1 LELIGGGPAK
11 GCLYASSSHLDGL
24 PGWLRLG
31 QRRRGARAARRRAP
45 VQPTSGNAPS
55 HQRRMQRSAARRA
68 RRTWRGR
75 AARAG
80 ARGAAAQ
87 PGRADRQ
94 VLSAARPASSHC
106 VGPVESARRAGGQ
119 CAGREAGPRACGAR
133 GGRQGAARRGRQGAA
148 RRRAP
153 LAVGAATRR
162 PPVPAAAAA
171 GQVCCR
177 RRLSL
182 WPLCRRTAVR
192 KG

>member
-11 GCLYASSSHLDGL
+11 GCLNASSSHLDGL

-45 VQPTSGNAPS
+45 VRPASGNAPS

-68 RRTWRGR
+68 RRTRRGR

-87 PGRADRQ
+87 PVRTDRQ
-94 VLSAARPASSHC
+94 VPSAARPASSHC
-106 VGPVESARRAGGQ
+106 VGPVESAWRAGGQ

-133 GGRQGAARRGRQGAA
+133 GGRQGAA

-177 RRLSL
+177 CRLSL